1 MKTRLNILLVVA
13 LVFLLLLAGC
23 SNTWNKT
30 NSEVENNANSR
41 YTVYYNKKVQYIG
54 NNSEVINLL
63 NILGVGD
70 LGEYTIDLSTDKEPY
85 SLTINYSKLKDNGDE
100 DKFKAISQI
109 DYAFYLLALVDNL
122 SSVDI
127 NYKTYNYNLD
137 IEEANKLVEG
147 NIKDY
152 GTSPEKL
159 KELKE
164 ILNPQDQDY
173 QNFNKQKK
181 NKDLKNSVDVST
193 LFYFS

>member
-164 ILNPQDQDY
+164 ILNPQD
-173 QNFNKQKK
+173 
-181 NKDLKNSVDVST
+181 
-193 LFYFS
+193 